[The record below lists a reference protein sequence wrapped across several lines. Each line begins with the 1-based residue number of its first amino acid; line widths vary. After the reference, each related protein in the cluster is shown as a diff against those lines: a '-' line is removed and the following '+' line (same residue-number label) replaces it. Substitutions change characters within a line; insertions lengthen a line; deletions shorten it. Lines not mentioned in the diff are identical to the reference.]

1 MSFKDDLKDFAKD
14 ALKTFMYTG
23 AGVLALYGLSKGCD
37 AITPPPQPVDI
48 TPGIPNNARVEVWT
62 PGYNDLIF
70 TVWDTDKHRMVKFID
85 TEFNGTLDKVII
97 IGSQDYA
104 TTNPEELKQWNP
116 DYLSARERLSK

>member
-1 MSFKDDLKDFAKD
+1 MA
-14 ALKTFMYTG
+14 T
-23 AGVLALYGLSKGCD
+23 VGLIKGYET
-37 AITPPPQPVDI
+37 ITSPPLPVDI
-48 TPGIPNNARVEVWT
+48 TPGISIDARVEVWT
-62 PGYNDLIF
+62 PGYKGLIF
-70 TVWDTDKHRMVKFID
+70 TVRDTDKHRMVKFID